1 MWDKLINVLPD
12 FVKGIFGTVDQLVI
26 DKDKA
31 NEIKMEILNTIAG
44 KGATSWL
51 AQNAFSLAMLVN
63 FGLVVVL
70 SLLNRTVPE
79 WSIIIALAW
88 LAGPLL
94 NSLSKDTIGKIIEMA
109 KEFNANK
116 KQAGDNSPA
125 NKTGG

>member
-1 MWDKLINVLPD
+1 MWENLINAVPD
-12 FVKGIFGTVDQLVI
+12 FIKGVFGIVDQAVT
-26 DKDKA
+26 DKDENNKL
-31 NEIKMEILNTIAG
+31 KVEILTTIAG

-51 AQNAFSLAMLVN
+51 AANAFSLAMLTN

-94 NSLSKDTIGKIIEMA
+94 NSLSKDTIGKILDMA
-109 KEFNANK
+109 KEFNAK
-116 KQAGDNSPA
+116 QKQASDNSPA
-125 NKTGG
+125 K

>member
-1 MWDKLINVLPD
+1 MWAEIITLLPD
-12 FVKGIFGTVDQLVI
+12 SLKSVFGIVDKMVE
-26 DKDKA
+26 DRDEA
-31 NEIKMEILNTIAG
+31 NKLKVEILTTIAG

-51 AQNAFSLAMLVN
+51 AQNAFSLAMLTN

-70 SLLNRTVPE
+70 SLIGKQVPE

-116 KQAGDNSPA
+116 KQAGDSSA
-125 NKTGG
+125 K